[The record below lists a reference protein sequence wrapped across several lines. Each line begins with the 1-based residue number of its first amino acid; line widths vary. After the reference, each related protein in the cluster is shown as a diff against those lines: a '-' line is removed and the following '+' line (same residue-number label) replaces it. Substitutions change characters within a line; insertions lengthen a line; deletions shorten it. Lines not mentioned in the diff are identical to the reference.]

1 MLSASSPLSNALKLE
16 LREPMDWVTN
26 CSEAQDRLKSV
37 PLDFYA
43 LLESD
48 QEFTD
53 EDFPM
58 SKAFHWADLPAAGRY
73 MEEPEWKRLSEVYP
87 SSDGYSLFG
96 ENGVSPTDV
105 D

>member
-1 MLSASSPLSNALKLE
+1 
-16 LREPMDWVTN
+16 
-26 CSEAQDRLKSV
+26 
-37 PLDFYA
+37 
-43 LLESD
+43 
-48 QEFTD
+48 
-53 EDFPM
+53 M

-73 MEEPEWKRLSEVYP
+73 MEEPEWKRLSEIYP